1 MGEGGITALRRLGMD
16 LLKNSRTY
24 EGDEKHPEWNEWK
37 EKAEDITQVSDMS
50 YEIYLVMPSNHSND
64 LIQKMLCIF
73 ARKVN

>member
-24 EGDEKHPEWNEWK
+24 ERDEKHPEWSEWK

-50 YEIYLVMPSNHSND
+50 YEI
-64 LIQKMLCIF
+64 
-73 ARKVN
+73 